1 MWLQGCHTR
10 KIVFKHCDRFIRKK
24 HIPVVSSDAAIDI
37 PSNTLSPDEQANALC
52 GPLYY
57 FQTYAYP
64 LTIAACYGYIDV
76 ARLLLEYG
84 ADPNATYEYNRH
96 DPNEDFIEIEAP
108 LWFAVEKDDH
118 ALAELLIESGAEVWH
133 PFACLVSYHLECGW
147 VYVWKNAEPALSSRS
162 DAEHRRLCAERQ
174 HRHGGGIA
182 GETPGKGD

>member
-64 LTIAACYGYIDV
+64 LTIAACYGHIDV

-96 DPNEDFIEIEAP
+96 DPNEDFIEIGAP

-147 VYVWKNAEPALSSRS
+147 VYV
-162 DAEHRRLCAERQ
+162 
-174 HRHGGGIA
+174 
-182 GETPGKGD
+182 